1 MPYYAVIDTNVI
13 VSSLLAKNYDSA
25 TVQIIRAV
33 FEGMIILLYNDEILA
48 EYDEVLHRDKFH
60 LNDETIRNF
69 LEAIK
74 ACGLEIMPVV
84 TGKILPDMDDLIFYE
99 TASAQEN
106 TYLVTGNMKHF
117 PDVDFTVSP
126 SEMMRIINDDTS
138 AQ

>member
-1 MPYYAVIDTNVI
+1 MPCYAVIDTNVI
-13 VSSLLAKNYDSA
+13 VSSLLAENYDSA

-106 TYLVTGNMKHF
+106 TYLVTGNMKYF

-126 SEMMRIINDDTS
+126 SEMMRIINNDTS